1 MNQNNWSYQNE
12 IAQEDTMIDT
22 VANPEG
28 VIVSGEEKKPFEID
42 GYTTLFDKAVV
53 LTPVELTIR

>member
-12 IAQEDTMIDT
+12 IAVQDPMNDT
-22 VANPEG
+22 VVKQEG
-28 VIVSGEEKKPFEID
+28 VMASGEEKKPFELE